1 MSTQKED
8 THKVGAGRLA
18 AIYTRKPVGSDRD
31 KTPVN
36 RQLELCEQLAM
47 ELGYDTSEDLTF
59 VDDGPPTSDSRPGL
73 MALMQAL
80 VEGRAEAVIVDKVD
94 RIARYET
101 KMLEL
106 FLQGL
111 RHRQIPIY
119 VARMPR
125 GYRYDLGSGRI
136 VRDDPEH
143 A

>member
-1 MSTQKED
+1 MSTQRED

-31 KTPVN
+31 RTPPE
-36 RQLELCEQLAM
+36 RQREMCEELAVD
-47 ELGYDTSEDLTF
+47 LGYTTSEELVFADE
-59 VDDGPPTSDSRPGL
+59 GPPTSDSRPGL
-73 MALMQAL
+73 VALMQAL
-80 VEGRAEAVIVDKVD
+80 IEGRASAVIVDRVD

-106 FLQGL
+106 FLNGL
-111 RHRQIPIY
+111 RNRHIPIY

-125 GYRYDLGSGRI
+125 GYRYDLESGRI
-136 VRDDPEH
+136 VQDEER